1 MKKIIAITL
10 CLLSLAMLFSCGS
23 SSPKGANEAESY
35 MIERFDALKAGTKQ
49 SLMSFID
56 EEDRAEAEATL
67 AMFDFGAMFKNFDYE
82 IVSSEIN
89 GDEATVYA
97 KVTNIDFSQVLEKF
111 QADVMEYALANMDKI
126 QSMTEEETMKLS
138 ADILKD
144 VILSGE
150 FDKVSKDIAIELEKV
165 DGKWKVED
173 SDALMSFVLPGLDM

>member
-111 QADVMEYALANMDKI
+111 QADVMEYALAHP
-126 QSMTEEETMKLS
+126 QGRY
-138 ADILKD
+138 LKRR
-144 VILSGE
+144 I
-150 FDKVSKDIAIELEKV
+150 
-165 DGKWKVED
+165 
-173 SDALMSFVLPGLDM
+173 